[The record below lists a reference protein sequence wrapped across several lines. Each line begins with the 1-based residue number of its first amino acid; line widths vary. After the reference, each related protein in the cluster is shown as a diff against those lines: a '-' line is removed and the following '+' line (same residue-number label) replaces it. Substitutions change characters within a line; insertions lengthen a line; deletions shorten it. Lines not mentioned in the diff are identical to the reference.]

1 MDPKDADRGTRER
14 GEAREPGG
22 EKALQRTEAETVP
35 TRVVVRDLI
44 IFQLK
49 LALDGLG
56 DLVLAPLS
64 VLAFVIDLLPGRS
77 RGKTFYR
84 ILRAGERWDRWL
96 SLYRPST
103 EAGQTKEGLL
113 QAGRVDADTFLGK
126 VEEVVRTS
134 ARKAADRDRP

>member
-1 MDPKDADRGTRER
+1 MMEKEDAPPPRPENEERAPKGR
-14 GEAREPGG
+14 
-22 EKALQRTEAETVP
+22 ALERTEVGDVP
-35 TRVVVRDLI
+35 TKVVVRDLV

-64 VLAFVIDLLPGRS
+64 LMAFVIDLLPGRPA
-77 RGKTFYR
+77 GKLFYR
-84 ILRAGERWDRWL
+84 VLRFGERWDRWL

-103 EAGQTKEGLL
+103 QAGQSKEGLL

-134 ARKAADRDRP
+134 AKKASERDRS